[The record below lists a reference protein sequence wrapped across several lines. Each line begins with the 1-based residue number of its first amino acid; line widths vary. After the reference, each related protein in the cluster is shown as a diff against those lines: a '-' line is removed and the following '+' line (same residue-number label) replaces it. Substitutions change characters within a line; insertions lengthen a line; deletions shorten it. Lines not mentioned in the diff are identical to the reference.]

1 MMVSP
6 MSNMQEIHPDH
17 ALRKV
22 ALIAAMIGCTTL
34 VGLVIVAA
42 PVLTTFMQPASLEAR
57 VLPQQLRN
65 ETMESEEQA
74 RQNALREL
82 ARTMQSK
89 ALAEE
94 AARLKPRDF
103 PADFAQTTTGAHF
116 AARTEAAIATTRN
129 SAAMAAQMQNA
140 RLDPEDM
147 QRLAGKAADAIRA
160 GDIAS
165 ARLVLEHAMRAGDA
179 TAIYALAET
188 YDPRVLVR
196 LRVQGMRGEPDKAR
210 ELYRRALDSG
220 IEEARARL

>member
-1 MMVSP
+1 MVSP

-17 ALRKV
+17 VLHKV

-34 VGLVIVAA
+34 VELVIVAA
-42 PVLTTFMQPASLEAR
+42 PILTHFMQPASLEAR

-65 ETMESEEQA
+65 ETMETEEQA

-116 AARTEAAIATTRN
+116 AARTETAIATTRN

>member
-17 ALRKV
+17 VLRKV

-42 PVLTTFMQPASLEAR
+42 PVLTPFMQPASLEAR

-116 AARTEAAIATTRN
+116 AARTETAIATTRN
-129 SAAMAAQMQNA
+129 GAAMAARPGRHAATCRESSQCHSRRRHSQRTPCA
-140 RLDPEDM
+140 RTC
-147 QRLAGKAADAIRA
+147 DA
-160 GDIAS
+160 
-165 ARLVLEHAMRAGDA
+165 
-179 TAIYALAET
+179 
-188 YDPRVLVR
+188 
-196 LRVQGMRGEPDKAR
+196 
-210 ELYRRALDSG
+210 RRRCDGNLCFG
-220 IEEARARL
+220 RNL